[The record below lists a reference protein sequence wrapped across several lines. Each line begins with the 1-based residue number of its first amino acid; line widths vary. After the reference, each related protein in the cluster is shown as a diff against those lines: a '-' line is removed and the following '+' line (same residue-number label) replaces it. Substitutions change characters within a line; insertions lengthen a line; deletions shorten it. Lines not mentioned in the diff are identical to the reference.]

1 MTVLEFIEFSAF
13 YKEKKLMTVAVDN
26 VSFKVE
32 EGEFVVL
39 IGPSGSGKT
48 TLLRSIIDLIDYTS
62 GEILF
67 EGEPLQ
73 NTKLSTR
80 NIAYICQECNL
91 MTHMTVFDNIA
102 FPLRNMNTNQ
112 EEIKAR
118 VNEIA
123 DITGIT
129 PLLTRKPRSLS
140 GGQLQKVEIARALIK
155 NPRLM
160 LFDEPFSNLDQ
171 ANKMKMRAFLKEM
184 HKKFGMTVVFVTHD
198 LNDAFNLADKIV
210 VINEGEIA
218 QIGSPSHIR
227 AFPNSDFVREFI
239 RA

>member
-1 MTVLEFIEFSAF
+1 MTILEFNEFSAF

-26 VSFKVE
+26 VSFKVF

-62 GEILF
+62 GEILY
-67 EGEPLQ
+67 EGIPIQ
-73 NTKLSTR
+73 SAKLSTR

-91 MTHMTVFDNIA
+91 MGHMTVFDNIA
-102 FPLRNMNTNQ
+102 FPLRNMNTSQ
-112 EEIKAR
+112 YEIKKR

-123 DITGIT
+123 EITGIT

-140 GGQLQKVEIARALIK
+140 GGQLQRVEIARALIK

-160 LFDEPFSNLDQ
+160 LFDEPFSNLDPE
-171 ANKMKMRAFLKEM
+171 NKSKMRVFLKEL
-184 HKKFGMTVVFVTHD
+184 HDKFGMTVVFVTHD
-198 LNDAFNLADKIV
+198 LNDAFTLADKIV
-210 VINEGEIA
+210 VMNDGVVEEIGTP
-218 QIGSPSHIR
+218 QELR
-227 AFPNSDFVREFI
+227 ARPKTQFVKDFLRV
-239 RA
+239 